1 VLQAIISERK
11 PALEQLRTDAEST
24 QASYEKGKIFEDL
37 AIQLFD
43 SPYLKFYERNVYNTG
58 EIDVAFT
65 VKQINGTLFENLGDM
80 LLVECKNW
88 SVKVDKK
95 EITDFIAKLSRV
107 RANVGILF
115 SRGEITTNAK
125 DEIRAEWR
133 QTGRII
139 IVITSVDLDKIIL
152 GENLYDLLERRFYD
166 AKLS

>member
-1 VLQAIISERK
+1 
-11 PALEQLRTDAEST
+11 
-24 QASYEKGKIFEDL
+24 
-37 AIQLFD
+37 
-43 SPYLKFYERNVYNTG
+43 VYNTG